1 MTLPTIISSPG
12 MDGETEGEPKQ
23 SGKYLGAVV
32 SDDSGEEKKEE
43 GVEKKE
49 EDAETKKPK
58 RCGEYLSAVVSDDSG
73 EEKKEEGVEK
83 KEKDAETKEE
93 CENVLDKGPI
103 IKPPMLPVVSLS
115 YGLNRKATA
124 WSLQSWIALSLTLDG
139 RDKIT
144 KLVQYGARFMAW
156 WLTNSDSANSQR
168 FMELYQSVAKSR
180 KAFRLGRSVIE
191 IDKLRS
197 MGLVSVALWHL
208 RVALNDGDPPAV
220 PKSRP
225 RLTRKAS
232 SNIGWGPS
240 TVPSSSPRDRSF
252 YRSLSNIGY
261 RMYRPM
267 VSQLSLYGP
276 SSQPTK
282 APAWKIIGSALK
294 IVGLLGFWTAD
305 NVSFLTASGFLDNH
319 KLKTSKRL
327 ERRQSI
333 QTRAARFAAQS
344 YFMGAVAGLFVNLRS
359 YWSHRQNEIKSTQ
372 DMLAESDDEDNRQ
385 AAKDAQEKQFELFLA
400 LLKSCCDVLAFSNMP
415 GIDLHQKYRGK
426 KMNEGFHCL
435 CGLVSASTVLYS
447 NFPNAD

>member
-1 MTLPTIISSPG
+1 
-12 MDGETEGEPKQ
+12 
-23 SGKYLGAVV
+23 
-32 SDDSGEEKKEE
+32 
-43 GVEKKE
+43 
-49 EDAETKKPK
+49 
-58 RCGEYLSAVVSDDSG
+58 
-73 EEKKEEGVEK
+73 
-83 KEKDAETKEE
+83 
-93 CENVLDKGPI
+93 VLDKGPI
-103 IKPPMLPVVSLS
+103 LKPPMLPIVSLS

-156 WLTNSDSANSQR
+156 WLTSSDSANSQR

-191 IDKLRS
+191 IDKLQS

-208 RVALNDGDPPAV
+208 RVALNDGDPRAV

-240 TVPSSSPRDRSF
+240 TVPSSSSRDRSF

-294 IVGLLGFWTAD
+294 IVGLLGFWAAD
-305 NVSFLTASGFLDNH
+305 NVSFLTASGFLDNY

-372 DMLAESDDEDNRQ
+372 DIIAESEDEDNRQ
-385 AAKDAQEKQFELFLA
+385 AAKGAQEKQFELFLA

-415 GIDLHQKYRGK
+415 GVDLHQKYRGK

-447 NFPNAD
+447 NFPNAG

>member
-1 MTLPTIISSPG
+1 MALPTIVSSTDMNG
-12 MDGETEGEPKQ
+12 KAEEEPKHNVE
-23 SGKYLGAVV
+23 YLDAGG
-32 SDDSGEEKKEE
+32 GE
-43 GVEKKE
+43 EKKE
-49 EDAETKKPK
+49 EDAE
-58 RCGEYLSAVVSDDSG
+58 S
-73 EEKKEEGVEK
+73 KE
-83 KEKDAETKEE
+83 ASET
-93 CENVLDKGPI
+93 VIDKAPV
-103 IKPPMLPVVSLS
+103 IKHSVLPVVSLS

-144 KLVQYGARFMAW
+144 KFVQYCARFLAW
-156 WLTNSDSANSQR
+156 WLTAFKSAHAER
-168 FMELYQSVAKSR
+168 FVGLYESAAKGR
-180 KAFRLGRSVIE
+180 KVFRLGRSLIE
-191 IDKLRS
+191 IEKLRS

-208 RVALNDGDPPAV
+208 RLALTDLDPTEV

-225 RLTRKAS
+225 HLTRKAS

-240 TVPSSSPRDRSF
+240 TVPSKSSARDGRF
-252 YRSLSNIGY
+252 YRSLSNIGQ

-305 NVSFLTASGFLDNH
+305 NANFLASSGFLDNY
-319 KLKTSKRL
+319 KLDASERF

-333 QTRAARFAAQS
+333 QKRAARFAAQS
-344 YFMGAVAGLFVNLRS
+344 YFMGAIAGFFVNLRS
-359 YWSHRQNEIKSTQ
+359 YWSFRQNEIKSTQ
-372 DMLAESDDEDNRQ
+372 ENLAQSEDDEIEMR
-385 AAKDAQEKQFELFLA
+385 AAKEAREKQFELFLA
-400 LLKSCCDVLAFSNMP
+400 LLKSSCDVLAFSNMP
-415 GIDLHQKYRGK
+415 GIDLHQKYRGT

-435 CGLVSASTVLYS
+435 CGIVSASTVLYS